1 MFKNKFNYSSFFLQI
16 FLWILLSC
24 ILVLVLFPL
33 YYLIV
38 SASLPIAKQDNPDA
52 SLKIS
57 SYFFQNFKQ
66 SINENFWNGLGNSL
80 GTIVLVNFF
89 RLTLYTLGIFGIWWA
104 SKKVKIIF
112 LSIFILVSM
121 IPEVTTYIGIA
132 KLLNT
137 NNIVNK
143 SPIFS
148 LVVNQFFSFF
158 SFYYLYKSIKAISQD
173 KLQLA
178 KIDNL
183 PTMAKF
189 RLIFF
194 PQLKMGYYLII
205 IFSSIQAWN
214 DYLWPN
220 FIFSFTKHDTI
231 STWFSNTAGQN
242 SLGTFQNIQASGAL
256 FAVLVPLTIYLIF
269 SPFINKINSKS
280 FS

>member
-1 MFKNKFNYSSFFLQI
+1 MFKNKWNYSGILGQI
-16 FLWILLSC
+16 FLWALLSC
-24 ILVLVLFPL
+24 VLVLFLFPL

-57 SYFFQNFKQ
+57 GYFFQNFKQ
-66 SINENFWNGLGNSL
+66 SIDKNFWNGLGNSL
-80 GTIVLVNFF
+80 GTIILVNFF

-104 SKKVKIIF
+104 SKKAKIIF
-112 LSIFILVSM
+112 LSIFVIVSM
-121 IPEVTTYIGIA
+121 IPEVTTYIGLA
-132 KLLNT
+132 KLLNA
-137 NNIVNK
+137 NNIVDK

-148 LVVNQFFSFF
+148 LVINQIFSFF
-158 SFYYLYKSIKAISQD
+158 SFYFLYKSIETVSQD

-183 PTMAKF
+183 STFSRFK
-189 RLIFF
+189 LIFF

-214 DYLWPN
+214 DYLWPH
-220 FIFSFTKHDTI
+220 FIFAFRDQATI
-231 STWFSNTAGQN
+231 SIWFSYTGQN
-242 SLGTFQNIQASGAL
+242 PQGTFQNIQAAGSL

-269 SPFINKINSKS
+269 SPFINKVNSKS

>member
-1 MFKNKFNYSSFFLQI
+1 MFKNKWNYSGILGQI
-16 FLWILLSC
+16 FLWALLSC
-24 ILVLVLFPL
+24 VLVLFLFPL

-57 SYFFQNFKQ
+57 GYFFQNFKQ
-66 SINENFWNGLGNSL
+66 SIDKNFWNGLGNSL
-80 GTIVLVNFF
+80 GTIILVNFF

-104 SKKVKIIF
+104 SKKAKIIF
-112 LSIFILVSM
+112 LSIFAIVSM
-121 IPEVTTYIGIA
+121 IPEVTTYIGLA
-132 KLLNT
+132 KLLNA
-137 NNIVNK
+137 NNIVDK

-148 LVVNQFFSFF
+148 LVINQIFSFF
-158 SFYYLYKSIKAISQD
+158 SFYFLYKSIETVSQD

-183 PTMAKF
+183 STFSQFK
-189 RLIFF
+189 LIFF

-214 DYLWPN
+214 DYLWPH
-220 FIFSFTKHDTI
+220 FIFAFRDQATI
-231 STWFSNTAGQN
+231 SIWFSYTGQN
-242 SLGTFQNIQASGAL
+242 PQGTFQNIQAAGSL

-269 SPFINKINSKS
+269 SPFINKVNSKS

>member
-1 MFKNKFNYSSFFLQI
+1 MFKNKWNYSGILGQI
-16 FLWILLSC
+16 FLWTLLSC
-24 ILVLVLFPL
+24 VLVLFLFPL

-38 SASLPIAKQDNPDA
+38 SASLPTAKQDNPDA

-57 SYFFQNFKQ
+57 GYFFQNFKQ
-66 SINENFWNGLGNSL
+66 SIDKNFWNGLGNSL
-80 GTIVLVNFF
+80 GTIILVNFF

-104 SKKVKIIF
+104 SKKAKIIF
-112 LSIFILVSM
+112 LSIFVIVSM
-121 IPEVTTYIGIA
+121 IPEVTTYIGLA
-132 KLLNT
+132 KLLNA
-137 NNIVNK
+137 NNIVDK

-148 LVVNQFFSFF
+148 LVINQIFSFF
-158 SFYYLYKSIKAISQD
+158 SFYFLYKSIETVSQD

-183 PTMAKF
+183 PTFSRFK
-189 RLIFF
+189 LIFF

-214 DYLWPN
+214 DYLWPH
-220 FIFSFTKHDTI
+220 FIFAFRDQATI
-231 STWFSNTAGQN
+231 SIWFSYTGQN
-242 SLGTFQNIQASGAL
+242 PQGTFQNIQAAGSL

-269 SPFINKINSKS
+269 SPFINKVNSKS

>member
-1 MFKNKFNYSSFFLQI
+1 MFKNKWNYSGIVGQI
-16 FLWILLSC
+16 FLWALLSC
-24 ILVLVLFPL
+24 VLVLFLFPL

-57 SYFFQNFKQ
+57 GYFFQNLKQ
-66 SINENFWNGLGNSL
+66 SIDKNFWNGLGNSL
-80 GTIVLVNFF
+80 GTIILVNFF

-104 SKKVKIIF
+104 SKKAKIIF
-112 LSIFILVSM
+112 LSIFVIVSM
-121 IPEVTTYIGIA
+121 IPEVTTYIGLA
-132 KLLNT
+132 KLLNA
-137 NNIVNK
+137 NNIVDK

-148 LVVNQFFSFF
+148 LVINQIFSFF
-158 SFYYLYKSIKAISQD
+158 SFYYLYKSIETVSQD

-183 PTMAKF
+183 SVLSRFK
-189 RLIFF
+189 LIFF

-214 DYLWPN
+214 DYLWPH
-220 FIFSFTKHDTI
+220 FIFAFRDQATI
-231 STWFSNTAGQN
+231 SIWFSYTGQN
-242 SLGTFQNIQASGAL
+242 PQGTFQNIQAAGSL

-269 SPFINKINSKS
+269 SPFINKVNSKS

>member
-1 MFKNKFNYSSFFLQI
+1 MFKNKWNYSGILGQI
-16 FLWILLSC
+16 FLWALLSC
-24 ILVLVLFPL
+24 VLVLFLFPL

-57 SYFFQNFKQ
+57 GYFFQNFKQ
-66 SINENFWNGLGNSL
+66 SIDKNFWNGLGNSL
-80 GTIVLVNFF
+80 GTIILVNFF

-104 SKKVKIIF
+104 SKKAKIIF
-112 LSIFILVSM
+112 LSIFVIVSM
-121 IPEVTTYIGIA
+121 IPEVTTYIGLA
-132 KLLNT
+132 KLLNA
-137 NNIVNK
+137 NNIVDK

-148 LVVNQFFSFF
+148 LVINQIFSFF
-158 SFYYLYKSIKAISQD
+158 SFYFLYKSIETVSQD

-183 PTMAKF
+183 STFSQFK
-189 RLIFF
+189 LIFF

-214 DYLWPN
+214 DYLWPH
-220 FIFSFTKHDTI
+220 FIFAFRDQATI
-231 STWFSNTAGQN
+231 SIWFSYTGQN
-242 SLGTFQNIQASGAL
+242 PQGTFQNIQAAGSL

-269 SPFINKINSKS
+269 SPFINKVNSKS

>member
-1 MFKNKFNYSSFFLQI
+1 MFKNKWNYSGILGQI
-16 FLWILLSC
+16 FLWALLSC
-24 ILVLVLFPL
+24 VLVLFLFPL

-38 SASLPIAKQDNPDA
+38 SASLPTAKQDNPDA

-57 SYFFQNFKQ
+57 GYFFQNFKQ
-66 SINENFWNGLGNSL
+66 SIDKNFWNGLGNSL
-80 GTIVLVNFF
+80 GTIILVNFF

-104 SKKVKIIF
+104 SKKAKIIF
-112 LSIFILVSM
+112 LSIFVIVSM
-121 IPEVTTYIGIA
+121 IPEVTTYIGLA
-132 KLLNT
+132 KLLNA
-137 NNIVNK
+137 NNIVDK

-148 LVVNQFFSFF
+148 LVINQIFSFF
-158 SFYYLYKSIKAISQD
+158 SFYFLYKSIETVSQD

-183 PTMAKF
+183 PTFSRFK
-189 RLIFF
+189 LIFF

-214 DYLWPN
+214 DYLWPH
-220 FIFSFTKHDTI
+220 FIFAFRDQATI
-231 STWFSNTAGQN
+231 SIWFSYTGQN
-242 SLGTFQNIQASGAL
+242 PQGTFQNIQAAGSL

-269 SPFINKINSKS
+269 SPFINKVNSKS

>member
-1 MFKNKFNYSSFFLQI
+1 MFKNKWNYSGILGQI
-16 FLWILLSC
+16 FLWALLSC
-24 ILVLVLFPL
+24 VLVLFLFPL

-38 SASLPIAKQDNPDA
+38 SASLPTAKQDNPDA

-57 SYFFQNFKQ
+57 GYFFQNFKQ
-66 SINENFWNGLGNSL
+66 SIDKNFWNGFGNSL
-80 GTIVLVNFF
+80 GTIILVNFF

-104 SKKVKIIF
+104 SKKAKIIF
-112 LSIFILVSM
+112 LSIFVIVSM
-121 IPEVTTYIGIA
+121 IPEVTTYIGLA
-132 KLLNT
+132 KLLNA
-137 NNIVNK
+137 NNIVDK

-148 LVVNQFFSFF
+148 LVINQIFSFF
-158 SFYYLYKSIKAISQD
+158 SFYFLYKSIETVSQD

-183 PTMAKF
+183 PTFSRFK
-189 RLIFF
+189 LIFF

-214 DYLWPN
+214 DYLWPH
-220 FIFSFTKHDTI
+220 FIFAFRDQATI
-231 STWFSNTAGQN
+231 SIWFSYTGQN
-242 SLGTFQNIQASGAL
+242 PQGTFQNIQAAGSL

-269 SPFINKINSKS
+269 SPFINKVNSKS

>member
-1 MFKNKFNYSSFFLQI
+1 M
-16 FLWILLSC
+16 WALLSC
-24 ILVLVLFPL
+24 VLVLFLFPL

-38 SASLPIAKQDNPDA
+38 SASLPTAKQDNPDA

-57 SYFFQNFKQ
+57 GYFFQNFKQ
-66 SINENFWNGLGNSL
+66 SIDKNFWNGLGNSL
-80 GTIVLVNFF
+80 GTIILVNFF

-104 SKKVKIIF
+104 SKKAKIIF
-112 LSIFILVSM
+112 LSIFVIVSM
-121 IPEVTTYIGIA
+121 IPEVTTYIGLA
-132 KLLNT
+132 KLLNA
-137 NNIVNK
+137 NNIVDK

-148 LVVNQFFSFF
+148 LVINQIFSFF
-158 SFYYLYKSIKAISQD
+158 SFYFLYKSIETVSQD

-183 PTMAKF
+183 STFSQFK
-189 RLIFF
+189 LIFF

-214 DYLWPN
+214 DYLWPH
-220 FIFSFTKHDTI
+220 FIFAFRDQATI
-231 STWFSNTAGQN
+231 SIWFSYTGQN
-242 SLGTFQNIQASGAL
+242 PQGTFQNIQAAGSL

-269 SPFINKINSKS
+269 SPFINKVNSKS